1 MDINVDFPVTFDQV
15 NEPIEVNV
23 PAATLTTSPTAASAH
38 VRKPVSESVY
48 YLTLALAPII
58 IFVAWMAIPADMKYD
73 DVKET
78 DVPYF
83 LFFLKLPC
91 VSCLWVSVMISL
103 SPEEEDTKFGA
114 SKMTTIR
121 NVALIVFAGIFHSVS
136 TYIGL
141 YVIAPSLQPYRSWI
155 PIVCLV
161 ITIVFVGFIHI
172 LLQPGESRRHCLF
185 VMLSI
190 LFLGVQLAFSMVF
203 GLVLFP
209 KMSTWWQ
216 RALLCSSYPIGIKIV
231 QVFREKSDLITKED
245 FFGICAAQCF
255 ASFPYRMI
263 FPAFAANEDWG
274 GMCAIFGVEI
284 LFKFLAYTIPQL
296 PAVVEK
302 MHNRLV
308 EQLQE
313 QEMTATTT
321 SGTTTDTRPFAEL
334 TEATNGTTTEAP
346 GLAVAPADETPSR
359 TTDGPTTTLGT
370 TAPKIP
376 TLSEYQLYCRSHLAA
391 KFMFHQFCDGSN
403 AVASMLVFSMVA
415 RIPLHSFGDQFD
427 GLGVLVEMYAVGL
440 GVEIL
445 ISGFVYVM
453 LAKGYVDREQFDPT
467 KHFMKFAG
475 RKHIVISMALAISY
489 VTPMLYVEMYSF

>member
-1 MDINVDFPVTFDQV
+1 MDINVDFPVSFDQV

-38 VRKPVSESVY
+38 ARKPVSESVY

-190 LFLGVQLAFSMVF
+190 LLQGAQVAFSMVF
-203 GLVLFP
+203 GMAVYP

-216 RALLCSSYPIGIKIV
+216 RTLLCFTYPIGIKVV
-231 QVFREKSDLITKED
+231 QVFREKVDVATKDE
-245 FFGICAAQCF
+245 FFGVCMSQCLG
-255 ASFPYRMI
+255 SYPYRMM
-263 FPAFAANEDWG
+263 FPMFAMNDDWG
-274 GMCAIFGVEI
+274 GMCLTIAVEI
-284 LFKFLAYTIPQL
+284 IFKAVAYTVPQL
-296 PAVVEK
+296 PTVVEK
-302 MHNRLV
+302 MHNRV
-308 EQLQE
+308 VLQI
-313 QEMTATTT
+313 QKHYPT
-321 SGTTTDTRPFAEL
+321 
-334 TEATNGTTTEAP
+334 
-346 GLAVAPADETPSR
+346 
-359 TTDGPTTTLGT
+359 TTDGPT
-370 TAPKIP
+370 PKIP